1 MLNDLVNPQ
10 KSDIRS
16 RIYQLADHDPMI
28 LMGDDPRLP
37 PMPKAPTLLDF
48 FRLRF
53 GNAEHLL
60 QSARLAMITGQ
71 DEKVITACLLHDIA
85 VIGFI
90 RGDHGYWGEQMVAPY
105 VAPEV
110 AWAIRVHQALRFYPD
125 DSVGYTYP
133 ELYLRAFGGDYRPD
147 PYIEREYQQA
157 RAHKWYMTG
166 RLLTLND
173 VYAFDPEVHV
183 KLEDFTDIIGRNF
196 KQPAEGLGFD
206 GSPCAHIWRTIIR
219 PSKFL

>member
-1 MLNDLVNPQ
+1 MLDDLVNPQ

-16 RIYQLADHDPMI
+16 RLYQLADHDPVI

-37 PMPKAPTLLDF
+37 PMPAAPTLMDF

-90 RGDHGYWGEQMVAPY
+90 RGDHGYWGQQMVAPY
-105 VAPEV
+105 VDEEV

-125 DSVGYTYP
+125 ESVGYTYP
-133 ELYLRAFGGDYRPD
+133 DLYLKAFGPDYRPD
-147 PYIEREYQQA
+147 PYIDREYQQA
-157 RAHKWYMTG
+157 RKHKWYMTG

-173 VYAFDPEVHV
+173 VYAFDPEVQV
-183 KLEDFTDIIGRNF
+183 KLEDFTDVIGRNF

-206 GSPCAHIWRTIIR
+206 GSSCAHLWRTIIR